1 MIIISND
8 TVYLKKEFTQET
20 YDQAL
25 IRVDMKGLECD
36 CGSNGKLVKIGYY
49 QRYYKTSTR
58 KICIQIQRVMC
69 KHCGRTHALFVECMV
84 PSSMLLVTT
93 QIELLRSYYNH
104 RLEEFLQYRLKLGR
118 GISNSLHILFLLI
131 PLFFKICSIFI
142 IICPYSFIEIT
153 SLK

>member
-93 QIELLRSYYNH
+93 QKNIKCNLCR
-104 RLEEFLQYRLKLGR
+104 
-118 GISNSLHILFLLI
+118 
-131 PLFFKICSIFI
+131 
-142 IICPYSFIEIT
+142 
-153 SLK
+153 